1 MKVLKTV
8 LVNHTK
14 KESDDAEVRFYATQ
28 LDEVAKGDIFSV
40 WAHGKLAYA
49 KVKKVYARYEYLAS
63 ENNGVSLEDLPQAMN
78 QIDFKS
84 YNIFKA
90 VAAKTKRLTAVLQ
103 ERLLD
108 GRKEKELAD
117 AMANLKGQTKVDVKA
132 ILDDLKALE
141 ANPESALDN
150 ED

>member
-63 ENNGVSLEDLPQAMN
+63 ENNGVSLDDLPQAMN
-78 QIDFKS
+78 RIDFKS

>member
-1 MKVLKTV
+1 MKVLKCV

-78 QIDFKS
+78 RIDFKS